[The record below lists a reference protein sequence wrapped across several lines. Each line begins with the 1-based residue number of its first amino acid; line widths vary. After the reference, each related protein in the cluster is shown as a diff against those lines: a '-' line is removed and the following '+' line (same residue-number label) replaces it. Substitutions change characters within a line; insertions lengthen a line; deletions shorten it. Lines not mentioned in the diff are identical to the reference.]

1 MPIVI
6 TTDATPNDRT
16 ITSRDPAAP
25 VRPDE
30 SSTPTAGPPGDGPPT
45 SDHHGT
51 PRGRRR
57 WPIYAGGAIVL
68 AGAAAA
74 GVTALGDVD
83 SGSSDS
89 DEPIRLRAVTAETRD
104 LVETSTLDGT
114 MQFADVRT
122 VTAGAEGVVTAEPTV
137 DTVLERG
144 DAIHEVDGEP
154 VTVLYGD
161 TPLYRS
167 IGPDTVG
174 EDVEML
180 ERNLAAL
187 GYHVDGDDE
196 DGNPVDTGFVVD
208 GVYDDAT
215 ADAVARWH
223 DDLGIDR
230 SDVQDPTEGGAGQS
244 GVVLPSDVVVVSG
257 PTRVLDSSVEVGDT
271 VARGAPIAD
280 LVPVDDVS
288 DGPTF
293 ATAGVV
299 ELFVSAGDD
308 IVSGDVIASI
318 DEVPVTAIVVDP
330 AAEIEFDRELS
341 DGVDDG
347 GDVRALEEMLL
358 SLGYDGDGDL
368 DVDDTFDEAT
378 EVAVTEWQED
388 LLDTFD
394 GVDVS
399 GSVEPADFLVFE
411 VGEPGD
417 AVIGDLLVADD
428 EVVASGT
435 LMWASSDS
443 ATSRLVATSIAV
455 ADQQQLAVGNQ
466 VDVEFPD
473 GSIVAG
479 TVVDVATS
487 STVDPTDPTADPELA
502 VEISLTSVPESA
514 ESLTEVDVD
523 VLVVDE
529 IAEGVTVV
537 PVTALVAVGDGTYT
551 VQTVDATGATQFVA
565 VEPGMFDD
573 GVVEVSGIPA
583 GTQVVVPA

>member
-1 MPIVI
+1 MPVV
-6 TTDATPNDRT
+6 TNTDATSNDR
-16 ITSRDPAAP
+16 ITPADQAAP
-25 VRPDE
+25 VRSDD
-30 SSTPTAGPPGDGPPT
+30 SSTPTAGPPNDGPPT
-45 SDHHGT
+45 SDHHDA

-57 WPIYAGGAIVL
+57 WPLYAGGAVVL

-74 GVTALGDVD
+74 GVATLGEGDA
-83 SGSSDS
+83 GSSDA

-137 DTVLERG
+137 ETVLERG

-174 EDVEML
+174 DDVEML

-187 GYHVDGDDE
+187 GYHVDGEDE

-208 GVYDDAT
+208 GVYDEAT

-230 SDVQDPTEGGAGQS
+230 SDVQDPAGAGADQT
-244 GVVLPSDVVVVSG
+244 GVVLPSDVIVVSG

-271 VARGAPIAD
+271 VAPGAPIAD
-280 LVPVDDVS
+280 LVPVDDVA
-288 DGPTF
+288 DGPAL
-293 ATAGVV
+293 ATAGLV
-299 ELFVSAGDD
+299 ELFVATGDE

-318 DEVPVTAIVVDP
+318 DEVPITAIVVDP
-330 AAEIEFDRELS
+330 SAEIEFDRVLS
-341 DGVDDG
+341 EGVEDGDDI
-347 GDVRALEEMLL
+347 RALEEMLV

-368 DVDDTFDEAT
+368 EVDDAFDEAT
-378 EVAVTEWQED
+378 EIAMTEWQED

-394 GVDVS
+394 GVEVS
-399 GSVEPADFLVFE
+399 GSVDPADLLVFE
-411 VGEPGD
+411 AD
-417 AVIGDLLVADD
+417 QSAAVVVGDLLVADD
-428 EVVASGT
+428 DVVGSGT
-435 LMWASSDS
+435 PIWTSSEP
-443 ATSRLVATSIAV
+443 ATTRLVTTSIAV
-455 ADQQQLAVGNQ
+455 ADQGKLAVGSD

-473 GSIVAG
+473 GSIVTG
-479 TVVDVATS
+479 TVDDVATS
-487 STVDPTDPTADPELA
+487 STVDPTDPAADPELA
-502 VEISLTSVPESA
+502 VEIALASVPESA

-537 PVTALVAVGDGTYT
+537 PVTALVAVGDGSYT
-551 VQTVDATGATQFVA
+551 VQTVDATGATQFVE